1 MYIFLASAAISG
13 AFGFEGISLEMLGL
27 SIRKSDEK
35 LKLRG
40 APTPNK
46 KCWISP
52 KWKKKALK
60 LSINAS
66 EKDRMTRV
74 CRI

>member
-13 AFGFEGISLEMLGL
+13 AFGFEGISLKMLGL

-46 KCWISP
+46 KC
-52 KWKKKALK
+52 
-60 LSINAS
+60 
-66 EKDRMTRV
+66 
-74 CRI
+74 